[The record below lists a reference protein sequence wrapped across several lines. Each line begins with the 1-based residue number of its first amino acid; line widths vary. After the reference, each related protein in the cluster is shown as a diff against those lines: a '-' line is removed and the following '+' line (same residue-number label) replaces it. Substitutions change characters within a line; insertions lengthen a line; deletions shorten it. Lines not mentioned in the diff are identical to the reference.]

1 MNRYHFPGSIPETR
15 YSQPPCSAALLLPE
29 IASEPAWLLYWDWST
44 KVRGAVS
51 ARAFQVVQPAG
62 DPFEPATKADSCT
75 RSGPATARAAARRD
89 SRNGFIQLV

>member
-1 MNRYHFPGSIPETR
+1 MNRYHFTGSIPETR

-51 ARAFQVVQPAG
+51 ARALQVVQPAG

-75 RSGPATARAAARRD
+75 CRGAAAATTLARKDRSD
-89 SRNGFIQLV
+89 GLIRLV